1 MLIAKQANAHNIN
14 QQLLYSHYMNMG
26 KRVFNRLQEL
36 DWSQAALCSL
46 VPEMDTATLNA
57 MIKRDSKKSK
67 FALEISNA
75 LGVNVQWLI
84 DGTGPKFLGD
94 QTKTLPQ
101 NPVVQS
107 LIQRLKRLENRPN
120 LPLDLLKGVDS
131 MLSAYE
137 ETVSQAAKNTA
148 NDAISSAGGKVSSS
162 LTDSSDIFKTAPAN
176 TTAPQPDYAALS
188 QMAAE
193 TSKKSPL

>member
-1 MLIAKQANAHNIN
+1 MLIAKQANAHNKN
-14 QQLLYSHYMNMG
+14 QQLLYSRCMNMG

-57 MIKRDSKKSK
+57 MIKRDSTKSK
-67 FALEISNA
+67 FALEMAKA
-75 LGVNVQWLI
+75 LNVHLQWLI
-84 DGTGPKFLGD
+84 DGTGPKLLSD
-94 QTKTLPQ
+94 QAESLPQ

-107 LIQRLKRLENRPN
+107 LIQRLQRLENRPN

-137 ETVSQAAKNTA
+137 ETVSQAAKKSA
-148 NDAISSAGGKVSSS
+148 NDAITSAGGK
-162 LTDSSDIFKTAPAN
+162 LEEHLKNSSDILKTA
-176 TTAPQPDYAALS
+176 APGYTNPDVDMATLLAE
-188 QMAAE
+188 AAE
-193 TSKKSPL
+193 TNKKSPL